1 MQLAPATAT
10 MEHNAPNQTDTLGLP
25 DGRVLAWTIYGGST
39 NSSETT
45 DRPTVFY
52 FHGFPGSRLEAAL
65 IPLATLQSLNVRC
78 ISMDRPGMGLSTYYE
93 SRRTSDWPS
102 DVLAVADHLGIRQF
116 HILGFSAGAAYA
128 LACARSIPRVRE
140 NDSGEGRLLRVALVS
155 GVYPPDLGTEGL
167 LFGARMLLFV
177 GAWVPRLVTGPVIDW
192 LVGRKARDE
201 NPKLL
206 EDFYDKEAS
215 RSPEVD
221 RKCLQD
227 ERFRRV
233 AIDAA
238 RESMRQGGQGPA
250 TDLKLLADIGVKIK
264 DISDEG
270 DGIHIW
276 HGTGDQNTPSEMAEK
291 AAKAM
296 PRSRF
301 RALDGEG
308 HLSSPISFAQ
318 EIMQALVRGWPEQ

>member
-1 MQLAPATAT
+1 MQAVVS
-10 MEHNAPNQTDTLGLP
+10 MEHKETNQTDTLTLP
-25 DGRVLAWTIYGGST
+25 DGRVLAWTIYGESST
-39 NSSETT
+39 PSETA

-65 IPLATLQSLNVRC
+65 IPTATLQSLNVRC
-78 ISMDRPGMGLSTYYE
+78 VSMDRPGMGLSTHYAP
-93 SRRTSDWPS
+93 RRVSDWPS
-102 DVLAVADHLGIRQF
+102 DVLAVADHLDIRQF
-116 HILGFSAGAAYA
+116 HILGFSGGAPYA
-128 LACARSIPRVRE
+128 LACAKSMPRVHK
-140 NDSGEGRLLRVALVS
+140 DTPTEGRLLRVALVS
-155 GVYPPDLGTEGL
+155 GVYPPEIGTEGL
-167 LFGARMLLFV
+167 LLGPRILLLV
-177 GAWVPRLVTGPVIDW
+177 GAWVPRFITSPVIDW

-221 RKCLQD
+221 KKCLQD

-250 TDLKLLADIGVKIK
+250 MDLKLLSDMGIEIK
-264 DISDEG
+264 DIGDDG

-276 HGTGDQNTPSEMAEK
+276 HGTGDQNTPCSMAEK

-296 PRSRF
+296 SRSRF
-301 RALDGEG
+301 RALEDEG
-308 HLSSPISFAQ
+308 HLSTPISHAQ
-318 EIMQALVRGWPEQ
+318 EIMQALVKGWPE